1 MEAVSEMRATW
12 QMKVVGREE
21 SNELPYSVIS
31 ISTVIRFAVRG
42 TSQLFWDK
50 IRRREERYTA

>member
-1 MEAVSEMRATW
+1 
-12 QMKVVGREE
+12 MKVVGREE